1 MSPLHSTCATLA
13 SQSKVVRT
21 KKEPPGWW
29 HTPPFPSAILLSW
42 VWVCGRCL
50 NLATGLA
57 RRGHLEGRNKVI
69 APHWIPFFCATVPFE
84 NQLRLMAVLLV
95 VTYFSLAALT
105 LAYSKKCCSIFSFFL
120 INSFS
125 ACLGGMQVGHL
136 KISSCCLI
144 CPKTNLAGMG
154 CYFRPS
160 WKCRFTVQLGNGLE
174 INRSSELLLRLVPNS
189 LISRTGRNLALYIYC
204 GNWAIGLLAV
214 A

>member
-1 MSPLHSTCATLA
+1 MCHAGLPIKGGPDGEGT
-13 SQSKVVRT
+13 
-21 KKEPPGWW
+21 PGWW
-29 HTPPFPSAILLSW
+29 HTLPFPSAILLPY
-42 VWVCGRCL
+42 VWVCGWCL
-50 NLATGLA
+50 NFATGLA
-57 RRGHLEGRNKVI
+57 RRGHLEGENKVI
-69 APHWIPFFCATVPFE
+69 TPHWIPFFFCATVPFE
-84 NQLRLMAVLLV
+84 NQLQLMAVLLV

-105 LAYSKKCCSIFSFFL
+105 LAYSKKKCCSIFSFFL

-154 CYFRPS
+154 CYFGPS

-174 INRSSELLLRLVPNS
+174 INRNSELLLRLVPDS

-204 GNWAIGLLAV
+204 DNWAIGLLAM